1 MRHVIL
7 GCGDIGRRI
16 ALELKAQGVSA
27 EQIVPFVNSPKSYE
41 LAQSLGLT
49 PHYFEL
55 DIVQHETLYTDRAKR
70 RSDNELTDL
79 QIALLNNS
87 LVYYTVAPQR
97 SGQQDL
103 RSRALIEQFKR
114 FNITPNKLVLISTTG
129 VYGDA
134 KGQWVDESCTLN
146 PSTDRAQRRYDSEVQ
161 WQRFMQGLARPLIVL
176 RVPGIYAN
184 SRLPIARV
192 RQANPVVRSAESG
205 FTNRIHADDLAAIC
219 VKANQHCYES
229 TVMNATDGTPGSITE
244 YLQAVAEYLGEPPL
258 PEISLEQAQ
267 KELSEGMLSYLSE
280 SRKISNAKMCK
291 ELEYELRYP
300 DFRQGLQF

>member
-1 MRHVIL
+1 MKHVIL

-16 ALELKAQGVSA
+16 AVELKEQGVA
-27 EQIVPFVNSPKSYE
+27 ADQIVPYVNSTSSYKR
-41 LAQSLGLT
+41 AQSLGLK

-55 DIVQHETLYTDRAKR
+55 DALQNTTSNAAHIATKRAGNPPE
-70 RSDNELTDL
+70 SEFEPV
-79 QIALLNNS
+79 NNS
-87 LVYYTVAPQR
+87 LAYYTVAPPR

-103 RSRALIEQFKR
+103 RSRALIDQIKLC
-114 FNITPNKLVLISTTG
+114 NIAPAKLVLISTTG

-134 KGQWVDESCTLN
+134 QGQWVDESCAPN
-146 PSTDRAQRRYDSEVQ
+146 PTTDRAKRRYDSEVQ
-161 WQRFMQGLARPLIVL
+161 WQTFMQAVARPLIVL

-192 RQANPVVRSAESG
+192 RQTTPVVRSEQSG

-219 VKANQHCYES
+219 VRANQRCEQS
-229 TVMNATDGTPGSITE
+229 TVLNATDGKPGSITE

-258 PEISLEQAQ
+258 PEISLKQAQ
-267 KELSEGMLSYLSE
+267 DELSEGMLSYLSE

-291 ELEYELRYP
+291 ELDYELRYP
-300 DFRQGLQF
+300 DFRTGLQV